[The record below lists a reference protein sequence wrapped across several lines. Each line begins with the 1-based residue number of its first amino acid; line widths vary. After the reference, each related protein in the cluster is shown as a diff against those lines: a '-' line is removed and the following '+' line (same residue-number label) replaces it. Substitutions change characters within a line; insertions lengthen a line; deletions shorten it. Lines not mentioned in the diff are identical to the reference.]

1 MNKKP
6 LLKPSRPF
14 FSSGPCPKRPGWS
27 ANAVEKI
34 AYLGRSHRAK
44 KPLQQIK
51 ALIDLT
57 GEILQLPE
65 SYRVAIV
72 PGSDTGAFELLMWS
86 LLGKN
91 KTTMLAWESF
101 GNDWAEDAV
110 DQLNLA
116 ECRVERAEY
125 GDLPKLNEIGRNSD
139 ICFTWNGTTSGAVS
153 YTHLTLPTILRV

>member
-1 MNKKP
+1 MNNKP
-6 LLKPSRPF
+6 LQKPSRPL

-27 ANAVEKI
+27 ADVIEKI

-51 ALIDLT
+51 NLINLT
-57 GEILQLPE
+57 GEILELPE
-65 SYRVAIV
+65 GYKVAIV

-91 KTTMLAWESF
+91 ETTMLVWESF

-110 DQLNLA
+110 DQLKL
-116 ECRVERAEY
+116 ERCKVEKAEY
-125 GDLPKLNEIGRNSD
+125 GYLQDLDKVSSSSD
-139 ICFTWNGTTSGAVS
+139 ICFTWEWNNLWRACPK
-153 YTHLTLPTILRV
+153 LKLD